1 MHRKL
6 NTIPPLNF
14 LTHESYNERHQING
28 IQSEATSP
36 NYLLETPVLTNKHQF
51 RKNSN
56 HLLPMV
62 QQSSPYIK
70 LPMIEEKFLTP
81 RQQQINLMPDLT
93 FKDLFKNPIYYEKNG
108 LSPKGSEEI
117 LKKLRM
123 RHRRVDFSKMVDIVD
138 ETTNSIIKESLN
150 DHKEHRRLSKKTTR
164 RFHLSNPTQ
173 LTEFE

>member
-6 NTIPPLNF
+6 NTIPHLNF
-14 LTHESYNERHQING
+14 IPHQSDNSSLQASG
-28 IQSEATSP
+28 IQSEITSP
-36 NYLLETPVLTNKHQF
+36 NYLLETPILTNKQKL
-51 RKNSN
+51 RKSSHN
-56 HLLPMV
+56 LPIV

-117 LKKLRM
+117 LKKM
-123 RHRRVDFSKMVDIVD
+123 KMKHRRVDFSKMVDIVD
-138 ETTNSIIKESLN
+138 ETTNSIRKESLN
-150 DHKEHRRLSKKTTR
+150 DHIQHHRVSRKNTR
-164 RFHLSNPTQ
+164 RFHQSIPTQ

>member
-6 NTIPPLNF
+6 NNIPHLNF
-14 LTHESYNERHQING
+14 IPNKDDNAYLQLNG

-36 NYLLETPVLTNKHQF
+36 NYLLETPILTNKQKF

-56 HLLPMV
+56 HLPIV

-117 LKKLRM
+117 LKKLRIK
-123 RHRRVDFSKMVDIVD
+123 HRKVDFSKMVDIVD
-138 ETTNSIIKESLN
+138 ETTNSIRKESLN
-150 DHKEHRRLSKKTTR
+150 EHTEHRRVKRKTTR